1 MWFQVMSYWVAQALA
16 PLTRVERWRGVAERG
31 QSMVEYAI
39 VAALIAVVAMAA
51 VQTMGT
57 GIEKVFQNIVS
68 KIQNLGS

>member
-1 MWFQVMSYWVAQALA
+1 
-16 PLTRVERWRGVAERG
+16 
-31 QSMVEYAI
+31 
-39 VAALIAVVAMAA
+39 VAMAA